1 MQKKG
6 GLIVESK
13 QELHAVISLRLFTD
27 RKCFGPG
34 VAELLR
40 RVEEH
45 HSLRSAAQS
54 MEMAYSKAWT
64 ITRNA
69 ESALGVRLL
78 ERSTGGKNG
87 GGAALTDEARRFLS
101 GYDNCCRRLKSF
113 AAELVAEEFAF
124 YQGPEET
131 E

>member
-1 MQKKG
+1 MDTTEKKR
-6 GLIVESK
+6 
-13 QELHAVISLRLFTD
+13 ELKPVVSMRLFTEQ
-27 RKCFGPG
+27 KCFGPG
-34 VAELLR
+34 IAELLR
-40 RVEEH
+40 RVDEH
-45 HSLRSAAQS
+45 HSLRAAAQS
-54 MEMAYSKAWT
+54 MGMAYSKAWT
-64 ITRNA
+64 ITKNA
-69 ESALGVRLL
+69 EAGLGVKLL
-78 ERSTGGKNG
+78 LSSTGGKNG